1 MRACTIVATALALAL
16 AGVVVATPAAASEL
30 IARNV
35 SDVTLE
41 VSPAGR
47 ALIGYRAQ
55 GERRRV
61 LAWGAVDALQPTRDR
76 EQVGFRLDFAGGWG
90 AHGRPV
96 WRSFV
101 DVCGPYRGPP
111 LAWLVTACTAP
122 DGSHWALQ
130 SWQRTLPVYG
140 VEPTARQAAWEL
152 RLSHWTGG
160 IAELRVRLNWAYGR
174 FHHLFGTLTYR
185 GRPVHGFRSTPAGE
199 PLDTFG
205 RNVYLDTFGSAY
217 GRGWKRENGFL
228 THMGTGAFC
237 YGLFPHEARPSGKGE
252 RYRAT
257 VSGPGVTPDVAWEA
271 PAPGPFVRALDVVA
285 NDRIESLGDALCR
298 PN

>member
-1 MRACTIVATALALAL
+1 MGDGMRACTVVATVLALAL
-16 AGVVVATPAAASEL
+16 AGVVVATTPAAASEL
-30 IARNV
+30 IARNA
-35 SDVTLE
+35 SDVTLA

-47 ALIGYRAQ
+47 ALVGYRAQ
-55 GERRRV
+55 GQRRHV
-61 LAWGAVDALQPTRDR
+61 LAWGAVDALQPARDR
-76 EQVGFRLDFAGGWG
+76 DQVAFRLDYAGGG
-90 AHGRPV
+90 PT
-96 WRSFV
+96 FE

-111 LAWLVTACTAP
+111 LHWLVTACTAP

-130 SWQRTLPVYG
+130 AWQRALPVYG
-140 VEPTARQAAWEL
+140 VAPTPRQAAWEL
-152 RLSHWTGG
+152 RLSHWTGDV
-160 IAELRVRLNWAYGR
+160 AALRVRLNWAYGR

-185 GRPVHGFRSTPAGE
+185 GRPVHGFRSTPAGQ

-205 RNVYLDTFGSAY
+205 RNVYLDTRDSAY
-217 GRGWKRENGFL
+217 GAGWKRENGFL
-228 THMGTGAFC
+228 THLGSGAFC
-237 YGLFPHEARPSGKGE
+237 YGLFPHDGRPSGAGQ

-257 VSGPGVTPDVAWEA
+257 VSGPGVTPDVGWEA